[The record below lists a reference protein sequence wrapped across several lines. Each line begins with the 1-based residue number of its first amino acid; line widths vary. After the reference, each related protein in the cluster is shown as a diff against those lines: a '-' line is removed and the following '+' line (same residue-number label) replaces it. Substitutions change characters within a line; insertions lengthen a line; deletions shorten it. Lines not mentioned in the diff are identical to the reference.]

1 MTVNEAI
8 ALADR
13 QRPNACAQTDRILWL
28 SELDGRIKNE
38 ILDAREG
45 FEDVVF
51 TGYTGVG
58 DGSTTLLA
66 PHPYDCVYTY
76 WLFTKIDFVNGET
89 ARFNNSALMFN
100 TAWINLSSYVCRN
113 YPPKTNVRA
122 AGM

>member
-8 ALADR
+8 LLADR
-13 QRPNACAQTDRILWL
+13 QRPNACAQLDKILWL

-51 TGYTGVG
+51 TGYTGVS
-58 DGSTTLLA
+58 DGGTTLLA
-66 PHPYDCVYTY
+66 PHPYDCIYAY